1 MISNISTSNFS
12 TKKMSFQHCYCLF
25 THNDRRFSFRYKEA
39 MLKLCFLCYNLKLFN
54 FEYQLIIL
62 EKNYVFYFS
71 YGLFPYFCVLV

>member
-1 MISNISTSNFS
+1 
-12 TKKMSFQHCYCLF
+12 
-25 THNDRRFSFRYKEA
+25 